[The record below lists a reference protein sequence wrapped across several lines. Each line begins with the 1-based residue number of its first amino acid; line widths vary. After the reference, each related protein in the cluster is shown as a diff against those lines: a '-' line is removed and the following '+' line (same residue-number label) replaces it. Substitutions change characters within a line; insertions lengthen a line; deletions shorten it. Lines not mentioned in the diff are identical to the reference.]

1 MIFLITFLMFI
12 LVGLGMAIGYI
23 LQKKTLRGSCGGL
36 EQMGIERACDCES
49 VCEEHS
55 LYQIQEP
62 GTGGLDQ
69 QSKG

>member
-1 MIFLITFLMFI
+1 MIFVITFLMFF

-23 LQKKTLRGSCGGL
+23 LQKKALRGSCGGL
-36 EQMGIERACDCES
+36 EQLGIERACDCES
-49 VCEEHS
+49 VCEEHR

-69 QSKG
+69 QPKA